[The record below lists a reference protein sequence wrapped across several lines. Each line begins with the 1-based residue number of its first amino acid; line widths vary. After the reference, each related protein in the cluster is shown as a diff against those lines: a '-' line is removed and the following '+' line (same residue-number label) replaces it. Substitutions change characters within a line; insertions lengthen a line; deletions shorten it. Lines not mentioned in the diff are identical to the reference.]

1 MIIDA
6 HTHIGDFVKISMP
19 EDVFLASLDK
29 YNIDFALCSCGS
41 AVEVD
46 HDQNPIPDEDQDQHS
61 MITMNVCSDLFVN
74 MQSELA
80 RLCGLSLVWK
90 VVIKT
95 LKI

>member
-6 HTHIGDFVKISMP
+6 HTHIGDFVKIRMS

-46 HDQNPIPDEDQDQHS
+46 HDQNPFRMKIKLHS
-61 MITMNVCSDLFVN
+61 MIIMNVCSDLFVN
-74 MQSELA
+74 IQSELA

-90 VVIKT
+90 VVIKI

>member
-19 EDVFLASLDK
+19 EDVFLVSLDK

-46 HDQNPIPDEDQDQHS
+46 HDQTRFRMKIKLHS

-90 VVIKT
+90 VVIKI

>member
-19 EDVFLASLDK
+19 EDVFLVSLDK

-46 HDQNPIPDEDQDQHS
+46 HDQNPIPDEDQVTQHDNNER
-61 MITMNVCSDLFVN
+61 ML
-74 MQSELA
+74 
-80 RLCGLSLVWK
+80 RLVRQHAKRIGAFMW
-90 VVIKT
+90 IKPR
-95 LKI
+95 LES

>member
-19 EDVFLASLDK
+19 EDVFWHLWTSMILILR
-29 YNIDFALCSCGS
+29 Y
-41 AVEVD
+41 VPVD
-46 HDQNPIPDEDQDQHS
+46 LPLKLTMTRTRFRMKIKLHS

-90 VVIKT
+90 VVIKI

>member
-19 EDVFLASLDK
+19 EDVFLVSLDSIILILR
-29 YNIDFALCSCGS
+29 Y
-41 AVEVD
+41 VPVD
-46 HDQNPIPDEDQDQHS
+46 LPLKLIMTRTRFRMKIKLHS

-90 VVIKT
+90 VVIKI

>member
-29 YNIDFALCSCGS
+29 YDIDFALCSCGS

-46 HDQNPIPDEDQDQHS
+46 HDQNPIPDED
-61 MITMNVCSDLFVN
+61 
-74 MQSELA
+74 
-80 RLCGLSLVWK
+80 
-90 VVIKT
+90 
-95 LKI
+95 